1 MGSNP
6 REHAYS
12 QNVLGWNLHFLCGL
26 LFLSQMLT
34 FCLSVFH
41 FLISTPC
48 FKLTLILLVFS
59 WTDTTVQSRCR
70 KHRHHQSF
78 EPLDVFLLFLLHIN
92 HWNGETGEMLEVG
105 EAGRGRLEV
114 CVPGHNPSVWN
125 DSTGKHPYSTSSAPL
140 NIHGWFLRG
149 QCVCVRLRVCEC
161 VFVSV

>member
-1 MGSNP
+1 MP
-6 REHAYS
+6 RSWVRIPENTHTHKMY
-12 QNVLGWNLHFLCGL
+12 LDETC
-26 LFLSQMLT
+26 
-34 FCLSVFH
+34 VFYAVY
-41 FLISTPC
+41 C
-48 FKLTLILLVFS
+48 FYHRCWRFAWCTDAS

-78 EPLDVFLLFLLHIN
+78 EPLDVFLLFRLHIN

-149 QCVCVRLRVCEC
+149 QCVCVRLRVREC